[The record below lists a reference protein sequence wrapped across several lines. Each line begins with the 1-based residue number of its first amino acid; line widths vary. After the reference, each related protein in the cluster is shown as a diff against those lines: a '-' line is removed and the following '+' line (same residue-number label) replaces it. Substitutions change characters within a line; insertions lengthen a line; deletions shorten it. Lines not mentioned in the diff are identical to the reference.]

1 MNAPAHARPLAVR
14 EGRILA
20 YRQLDVADEIDLV
33 AAERVIR
40 AGGTRRGPLRGEAA
54 RSLVIASPPFEVA
67 LGEHEIP
74 LARCGK
80 TLTATVSA
88 HLFDYG
94 AVSISFEFPIA
105 PGTQLGDLVPVC
117 DELYESPE
125 LDRLARDLVPPLLQR
140 LGGIGRKE
148 PSWEGIETYTVVY
161 VRSFDENPDAAEVL
175 ASPALVSLIVGEPP
189 ARRIS
194 AGLRAD
200 VLDHAHSY
208 FADDL
213 VVIDWDSAFVLE
225 PSGSRDVPDILEL
238 ASTQLLELRYYDG
251 IFDEELAR
259 VHHEL
264 ERGHAGGFLRNPW
277 GPLGRRV
284 TRRLVEL
291 TEFTERVDNAL
302 KVVGDFYLA
311 RVYESAVRRFHI
323 RKWQESVDAK
333 QALLAQAY
341 GLVRDEIAT
350 RRSTALELV
359 VILLI
364 ALELA
369 LALVHRG

>member
-1 MNAPAHARPLAVR
+1 MGTTAHARPLVVR

-54 RSLVIASPPFEVA
+54 RSLLIASPPLEVA
-67 LGEHEIP
+67 LGEHAIA

-80 TLTATVSA
+80 TLFSRISA

-94 AVSISFEFPIA
+94 AVSVSFEFPIE
-105 PGTQLGDLVPVC
+105 PGTPLGELVPVC
-117 DELYESPE
+117 DELYDSPE
-125 LDRLARDLVPPLLQR
+125 LDRVARDLVPPLLER
-140 LGGIGRKE
+140 LGGIGRKD

-161 VRSFDENPDAAEVL
+161 VRSFEGNPDAADVL
-175 ASPALVSLIVGEPP
+175 VSPALVSLIVGEPP

-251 IFDEELAR
+251 IFDDELAR
-259 VHHEL
+259 VHREL
-264 ERGHAGGFLRNPW
+264 ERAPVAGLLRNPW

-284 TRRLVEL
+284 MRRLVEL

-350 RRSTALELV
+350 RRSTALELI

>member
-1 MNAPAHARPLAVR
+1 MDSPAQAPPLAVR
-14 EGRILA
+14 EGLILV
-20 YRQLDVADEIDLV
+20 YRQLDVADEIDLA
-33 AAERVIR
+33 AAERAIR
-40 AGGTRRGPLRGEAA
+40 AGAARRGPLRGEAA
-54 RSLVIASPPFEVA
+54 RSVLIASPPLEVA
-67 LGEHEIP
+67 LGAHEVR
-74 LARCGK
+74 LTRCGK
-80 TLTATVSA
+80 QLTARVSA

-94 AVSISFEFPIA
+94 AVSMSFEFPIERGA
-105 PGTQLGDLVPVC
+105 ELGELVPLC

-125 LDRLARDLVPPLLQR
+125 LDRLAREMVPPLLQR
-140 LGGIGRKE
+140 LGGIGRQG
-148 PSWEGIETYTVVY
+148 PSWDGIETYTVVY
-161 VRSFDENPDAAEVL
+161 VRSFEGNPDAADVL
-175 ASPALVSLIVGEPP
+175 RAPALVSLIVGEPP
-189 ARRIS
+189 TRRLS
-194 AGLRAD
+194 AGLRSD

-225 PSGSRDVPDILEL
+225 PSGSRDIPDILEL

-251 IFDEELAR
+251 IFDAELAR
-259 VHHEL
+259 IHGEL
-264 ERGHAGGFLRNPW
+264 ERAHSAGILRDPW

-284 TRRLVEL
+284 VQRLVEL

-350 RRSTALELV
+350 RRSTALELI
-359 VILLI
+359 VIFLI

>member
-1 MNAPAHARPLAVR
+1 METTAHARPLVVR

-54 RSLVIASPPFEVA
+54 RSLLIASPPLEVA
-67 LGEHEIP
+67 LGEHAIA

-80 TLTATVSA
+80 TLMSRISA

-94 AVSISFEFPIA
+94 AVSLSFEFPIA
-105 PGTQLGDLVPVC
+105 PGTQLGELVPVC
-117 DELYESPE
+117 DELYDSPE
-125 LDRLARDLVPPLLQR
+125 LDRVARDLVPPLLER
-140 LGGIGRKE
+140 LGGIGRKD

-161 VRSFDENPDAAEVL
+161 VRSFEGNPDAADVL
-175 ASPALVSLIVGEPP
+175 VSPALVSLIVGEPP

-251 IFDEELAR
+251 IFDDELAR
-259 VHHEL
+259 VHREL
-264 ERGHAGGFLRNPW
+264 ERAPVAGLLRNPW

-284 TRRLVEL
+284 MRRLVEL

-350 RRSTALELV
+350 RRSTALELI

>member
-1 MNAPAHARPLAVR
+1 MDAPARARPLTVR

-33 AAERVIR
+33 AAERLIR
-40 AGGTRRGPLRGEAA
+40 AGATRRGPLRGEAA
-54 RSLVIASPPFEVA
+54 RSLVITSPPLEVA
-67 LGEHEIP
+67 LGEREVE
-74 LARCGK
+74 LDRCGK
-80 TLTATVSA
+80 RLTARVSA

-94 AVSISFEFPIA
+94 AVSMSFEFAID
-105 PGTQLGDLVPVC
+105 PGTELGELVPVC
-117 DELYESPE
+117 DELYDSPE
-125 LDRLARDLVPPLLQR
+125 LDRLARDLVPPLLKR
-140 LGGIGRKE
+140 LGGIGRE
-148 PSWEGIETYTVVY
+148 GPSWDGIETYTVIY
-161 VRSFDENPDAAEVL
+161 VRGFEESPDAADVL
-175 ASPALVSLIVGEPP
+175 ASPALLSLIVGEPP
-189 ARRIS
+189 ARRLS
-194 AGLRAD
+194 AGLRTD
-200 VLDHAHSY
+200 VLDHAQSY

-225 PSGSRDVPDILEL
+225 PSGSQDVPDILEL

-251 IFDEELAR
+251 LFDAELAH

-264 ERGHAGGFLRNPW
+264 ERAHSAGILRNPW
-277 GPLGRRV
+277 ALLGRRV

-350 RRSTALELV
+350 RRSTALELI

-364 ALELA
+364 ALEIA
-369 LALVHRG
+369 LAIVHRG